1 MTPLVQ
7 NVTGIASFITVLADI
22 VAVIALIIFVT
33 PLKEAGAGEKTARW
47 IGRHSIWLA
56 FTVCVASFAGSI
68 FYSGIA
74 GFAPCELCWW
84 QRIFLYPQ
92 AILLAIAYFTDDEHI
107 HKYSIALSSFGFVI
121 AAYNVW
127 LQFGGESVVPCAA
140 TAGAVTCSFR
150 YFLEFGY
157 ITLPTM
163 SLTAF
168 GLLLVIMLF
177 RRRHKKV
184 TGT

>member
-1 MTPLVQ
+1 MTPIVQ
-7 NVTGIASFITVLADI
+7 HFTDVTSFLTVLADI
-22 VAVIALIIFVT
+22 VAVLLFIVFIT
-33 PLKEAGAGEKTARW
+33 PLKEMGTGEKITRW
-47 IGRHSIWLA
+47 VGKHSIWLA
-56 FTVCVASFAGSI
+56 FTVCVASLAGSI

-107 HKYSIALSSFGFVI
+107 HKYSIALSSCGFVI

-127 LQFGGESVVPCAA
+127 LQFGGEGIAPCAA
-140 TAGAVTCSFR
+140 TGVSCSFR
-150 YFLEFGY
+150 YFLQYGY

-168 GLLLVIMLF
+168 GLLLVVMLF
-177 RRRHKKV
+177 RRRHKQSLAA
-184 TGT
+184 